1 MDNARAF
8 HIKPGTSD
16 QRRDFYA
23 RLETKNTAPLWE
35 HLANLFP
42 VEPSPACVPALW
54 NYDDDI
60 RPLLLEAGR
69 LITAKEA
76 TRRVL
81 ILENPGIRGTSQ
93 ITQSLYAGI
102 QMILPGEIAP
112 THRHTAS
119 AIRFVIE
126 GSGAYTAVDGERTT
140 MHPGDFILTPSW
152 TFHDHGNPTEAPCMW
167 MDGLDFPIVN
177 TLDAP
182 FAETYPE
189 DLQPVTRNEGDSLL
203 RYGANMLPI
212 EHISKRQSS
221 PVFNYPYSRTREALD
236 GLSRNGPLHPCH
248 GIKMQY
254 VDPATGGYP
263 LPTIAAFMQL
273 LPAGFRGTA
282 YRSTDATI
290 YCVVEGHGRT
300 RIGQVTFD
308 WKPRD
313 IFVVPSWKPVAH
325 EAAAESVL
333 FSFSDRPAQKAFGFW
348 REQAPTVPPDSA
360 STSVWTS
367 TG

>member
-1 MDNARAF
+1 METAKTF
-8 HIKPGTSD
+8 HTTPATSEE
-16 QRRDFYA
+16 RREFYG
-23 RLETKNTAPLWE
+23 RLERKNTAPLWE
-35 HLANLFP
+35 SLGRLFP
-42 VEPSPACVPALW
+42 LEPRPSCVPVLW
-54 NYDDDI
+54 NYTDDI

-81 ILENPGIRGTSQ
+81 VLENPGIRGSSQ

-126 GSGAYTAVDGERTT
+126 GEGAYTAVDGERTT

-152 TFHDHGNPTEAPCMW
+152 TFHDHGNPGDKPCMW

-177 TLDAP
+177 LMDTA
-182 FAETYPE
+182 FAENYPQE
-189 DLQPVTRNEGDSLL
+189 LQPVTKNEGDALM
-203 RYGANMLPI
+203 RYGANMVPI
-212 EHISKRQSS
+212 EHTPQRKSS
-221 PVFNYPYSRTREALD
+221 PIFNYPYSRTREALD

-254 VDPATGGYP
+254 VDPSTGGYP
-263 LPTIAAFMQL
+263 MAAIGAFMQL

-282 YRSTDATI
+282 YRSTDSTI
-290 YCVVEGHGRT
+290 YNVVEGRGRT
-300 RIGQVTFD
+300 RIGDTTLD
-308 WKPRD
+308 WKEHD
-313 IFVVPSWKPVAH
+313 IFVVPSWYPVIH
-325 EAAAESVL
+325 ESQTEAVL
-333 FSFSDRPAQKAFGFW
+333 FSFSDRPAQKALGFW
-348 REQAPTVPPDSA
+348 REQAPIA
-360 STSVWTS
+360 
-367 TG
+367 